1 MKRLIHAVL
10 ASFLLVAAGG
20 VLAADGLGEKDAAFL
35 ARYEKV
41 RAALADD
48 KLDAAQAAAKDLD
61 GATALCAAKSMG
73 DARKAFR
80 LISARAVALAQGRPG
95 FFIAHCSMY
104 PGGADWVQST
114 KEISNPY
121 WGKSMLRCG
130 EIVAGN
136 D

>member
-1 MKRLIHAVL
+1 MKPLIHAIL
-10 ASFLLVAAGG
+10 SSFLVLAAGG
-20 VLAADGLGEKDAAFL
+20 AFATDALGEKDTAFL
-35 ARYEKV
+35 AHYETV

-61 GATALCAAKSMG
+61 GAAAITAAKSMG

-80 LISARAVALAQGRPG
+80 LISARAVALAQGRTG

-104 PGGADWVQST
+104 PGGADWVQTT

-130 EIVAGN
+130 EIVEPK
-136 D
+136 